1 MNTIENVFP
10 ISGEVNQ
17 IAEQSETHIP
27 SKVQADTL
35 FTFTSEPEFLIE
47 YIKLKMIAPRYCEE
61 DVEYL
66 SIPGIKK
73 MAYPMKCFCDIN
85 LHKIDEHLSW
95 YGYYGLAFSKEWGMK
110 NGIQPIQYINPSS
123 ELRKDFS
130 VAFSAALK
138 IKVDTQS
145 EEHKLMKSFL
155 LHEIMYYKPYSG
167 LMRSRTDKD
176 KVEEK
181 CFTDECEWR
190 YIPDVTVKGYQQ
202 VFYDDQI
209 FNAGVLAKMSNSMSG
224 IPEISLK
231 FSYADLKYII
241 IKNAEDFQKLTNAI
255 QSWNLTREE
264 EYELVSKIIVWEK
277 SRGDF

>member
-1 MNTIENVFP
+1 MTTIENVFP

-95 YGYYGLAFSKEWGMK
+95 YGYYGLAF
-110 NGIQPIQYINPSS
+110 
-123 ELRKDFS
+123 
-130 VAFSAALK
+130 
-138 IKVDTQS
+138 
-145 EEHKLMKSFL
+145 
-155 LHEIMYYKPYSG
+155 
-167 LMRSRTDKD
+167 
-176 KVEEK
+176 
-181 CFTDECEWR
+181 
-190 YIPDVTVKGYQQ
+190 
-202 VFYDDQI
+202 
-209 FNAGVLAKMSNSMSG
+209 
-224 IPEISLK
+224 
-231 FSYADLKYII
+231 
-241 IKNAEDFQKLTNAI
+241 
-255 QSWNLTREE
+255 
-264 EYELVSKIIVWEK
+264 
-277 SRGDF
+277 